1 MKPGL
6 RVRMGE
12 ALKEEF
18 RRNDCAGHV
27 KEFGECIGIVEG
39 LVDYNNEGDEPYDP
53 LKRGPEVNVRWQP
66 SGLRYGYHPDFLK
79 VVNMIIAVDGP
90 AASGKGTLARKIA
103 DHYGL
108 RFLDT
113 GALYRATAR
122 DILAAGHKLDDVD
135 SAVNAAK
142 NIAPD
147 SLDDPRLREPDIG
160 EAASLV
166 APIPQVRAALLDYQ
180 RRFARRAPGAVLDG
194 RDIGTIVCPDADVK
208 LFIRADVRVRA
219 HRRFLELAAN
229 GSSVT
234 EEEVLHD
241 LEKRDE
247 RDRQR
252 QTSPLVAAADAHLLD
267 TTNLDIESSCRAA
280 IGLIDAALEAG
291 GKAD

>member
-1 MKPGL
+1 MKTGL
-6 RVRMGE
+6 RVRMRE
-12 ALKEEF
+12 ALKEKF
-18 RRNDCAGHV
+18 RQNDCADHV
-27 KEFGECIGIVEG
+27 EEFGECIGIVEG
-39 LVDYNNEGDEPYDP
+39 LVDYNEGDEHHDP
-53 LKRGPEVNVRWQP
+53 RKRGPEVNVRWQP

-103 DHYGL
+103 DHYGVP
-108 RFLDT
+108 FLDT

-122 DILAAGHKLDDVD
+122 DILAAGHELDDVD
-135 SAVNAAK
+135 CAVDAAK
-142 NIAPD
+142 NIDPD
-147 SLDDPRLREPDIG
+147 SLDDPRLREPGIG

-180 RRFARRAPGAVLDG
+180 RRFAGKAPGAVLDG

-208 LFIRADVRVRA
+208 LFIKADVRVRA

-229 GSSVT
+229 GLSVS
-234 EEEVLHD
+234 EEEVLRD

-247 RDRQR
+247 RDRSR
-252 QTSPLVAAADAHLLD
+252 DSSPLKKAGDAHLLD

-280 IGLIDAALEAG
+280 LTIIEAALGRG
-291 GKAD
+291 GKTD